1 MPTFPGSTLKMIL
14 TFSSFLLLM
23 PGCGGGGSSTPAP
36 APKITAI
43 TPASGVPGAEVVLE
57 GDALA
62 GPTRLT
68 FAGHDLPAG
77 RFDVDGD
84 SRIRV
89 RIPDDAQDG
98 GVITVSTAAGTAQ
111 APAFTLLPSRRAAF
125 PKALE
130 KITGKYDSGTWV
142 NFPGGGR
149 SAIYDLLE
157 PTAPV
162 FHAYHPSGEDDTGSG
177 NRPGHLFTRYSLNL
191 KLPAPF
197 QEVLPASVK
206 AGIAAAGLKSAD
218 VDILCASQDYQ
229 YDGVTPD
236 LGIYLFRPHYWTDP
250 GAPLS
255 GRYIRPHDLTAGI
268 FEADAGVSIDGH
280 APGEVFPFGILTH
293 GNQDPLTKEPL
304 DSMIL
309 VSGNS
314 QPMAGFDTGASTG
327 LWSLT
332 REGTRAAATL
342 HLLFNDGDQTA
353 LDGIT
358 AASGTLQE
366 LVAGMDMSL
375 GASRGVQ
382 MLKALFRPM
391 AASAIR
397 SGATVTLAGTCLGG
411 ATAVLLDGKPVPGP
425 RALSD
430 AVVRVDLPAGTTGK
444 LQVVTPLGTSDP
456 VPLD

>member
-1 MPTFPGSTLKMIL
+1 MS
-14 TFSSFLLLM
+14 
-23 PGCGGGGSSTPAP
+23 GCGGGGSAATAP
-36 APKITAI
+36 ASAPEITAI
-43 TPASGVPGAEVVLE
+43 TPAAGVPGAEVVLE
-57 GDALA
+57 GRALA
-62 GPTRLT
+62 GPTRLAY
-68 FAGHDLPAG
+68 AGQDLPAD

-84 SRIRV
+84 ARIRV
-89 RIPDDAQDG
+89 RIPDDARDG
-98 GVITVSTAAGTAQ
+98 GIIAVSTSAGTAQ
-111 APAFTLLPSRRAAF
+111 APAFTLLPSRRAVF

-157 PTAPV
+157 PMAPV
-162 FHAYHPSGEDDTGSG
+162 FHAYHPSGEDETASG

-191 KLPAPF
+191 RLPAPF
-197 QEVLPASVK
+197 LEVLPASVK
-206 AGIAAAGLKSAD
+206 AGIAAAGLNPSD

-250 GAPLS
+250 GAPAT
-255 GRYIRPHDLTAGI
+255 GRYVKPHTLSAGI
-268 FEADAGVSIDGH
+268 FEADAGVSMDGH
-280 APGEVFPFGILTH
+280 APGVLFPFGILTH
-293 GNQDPLTKEPL
+293 GDEDPLTKEPL
-304 DSMIL
+304 DSQIL
-309 VSGNS
+309 VSGNT

-332 REGTRAAATL
+332 QEGSRAAATL

-366 LVAGMDMSL
+366 LVTGMDKAL
-375 GASRGVQ
+375 GASRGAQ

-391 AASAIR
+391 AASATR

-411 ATAVLLDGKPVPGP
+411 ATAVLLDGKPLTGF

-430 AVVRVDLPAGTTGK
+430 AVVRVDLPAGTAGK
-444 LQVVTPLGTSDP
+444 LQVVTPLGTSEP
-456 VPLD
+456 VQLD

>member
-14 TFSSFLLLM
+14 PFSGILLLM

-111 APAFTLLPSRRAAF
+111 APAFTLLPSRRAAL

-142 NFPGGGR
+142 NFPAGGR
-149 SAIYDLLE
+149 SAIYGLLE

-162 FHAYHPSGEDDTGSG
+162 FHAYHPSGEDETGSG
-177 NRPGHLFTRYSLNL
+177 NRPGHLFTKYSLNL

-197 QEVLPASVK
+197 QEALPASVK
-206 AGIAAAGLKSAD
+206 AGIAAAGLAPAD
-218 VDILCASQDYQ
+218 VDLLCASQDYQ

-255 GRYIRPHDLTAGI
+255 GKYIRPHNLTAGI

-280 APGEVFPFGILTH
+280 APGEVFPFSILTH
-293 GNQDPLTKEPL
+293 GNEDPLTKEPL

-342 HLLFNDGDQTA
+342 HLLFNDGDQDK
-353 LDGIT
+353 LDGLT
-358 AASGTLQE
+358 RTSGTLGE
-366 LVAGMDMSL
+366 LVLGMDAAL
-375 GASRGVQ
+375 GTSRGVQ

-391 AASAIR
+391 ATSAAR

-411 ATAVLLDGKPVPGP
+411 ATAVLLDGKPVPGLK
-425 RALSD
+425 ALSD
-430 AVVRVDLPAGTTGK
+430 AVVRVDLPAGTTGE

-456 VPLD
+456 VQLD

>member
-1 MPTFPGSTLKMIL
+1 ML
-14 TFSSFLLLM
+14 
-23 PGCGGGGSSTPAP
+23 PGCGGGGSARPAS
-36 APKITAI
+36 APEITAI

-57 GDALA
+57 GRALA

-68 FAGHDLPAG
+68 FAGRDLPAG
-77 RFDVDGD
+77 RFDADGD

-98 GVITVSTAAGTAQ
+98 GVIAVSTAAGTAQ

-130 KITGKYDSGTWV
+130 KITGTYDSGTWV
-142 NFPGGGR
+142 NFPAGGR
-149 SAIYDLLE
+149 SAIYNLLE

-162 FHAYHPSGEDDTGSG
+162 FHAYHPGGEDGTGSG

-197 QEVLPASVK
+197 QEALPASVK
-206 AGIAAAGLKSAD
+206 AGIADAGLNPAD

-250 GAPLS
+250 GAPAT
-255 GRYIRPHDLTAGI
+255 GKYVQPHTLTAGI
-268 FEADAGVSIDGH
+268 FEADAGVTIDGH
-280 APGEVFPFGILTH
+280 APGVMFPFGILTH
-293 GNQDPLTKEPL
+293 GDQDPLTKEPL
-304 DSMIL
+304 DSQIL
-309 VSGNS
+309 VSGNT

-342 HLLFNDGDQTA
+342 HLLFNDGDQAA

-358 AASGTLQE
+358 AASGTLQD
-366 LVAGMDMSL
+366 LVTAMDKAV
-375 GASRGVQ
+375 GASRGTR

-391 AASAIR
+391 ASSATR

-411 ATAVLLDGKPVPGP
+411 ATAVLLDGKPVAGLK
-425 RALSD
+425 ALSD

-456 VPLD
+456 VQLD